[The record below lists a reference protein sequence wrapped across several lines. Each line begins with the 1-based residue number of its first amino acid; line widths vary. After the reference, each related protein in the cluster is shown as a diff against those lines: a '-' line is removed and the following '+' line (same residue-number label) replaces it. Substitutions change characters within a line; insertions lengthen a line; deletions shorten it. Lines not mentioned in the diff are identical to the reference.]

1 MSDALQAHMWP
12 NMEMKPK
19 PGQKESH
26 GDDDD
31 RTEQQAAAG
40 GGLESLDIAAATSS
54 GGGAVGREGEKGEEE
69 EGVRGASREGL
80 ETKAAASLV
89 EGKEEAKSKVG
100 EL

>member
-40 GGLESLDIAAATSS
+40 GGLESLDTAAAAS
-54 GGGAVGREGEKGEEE
+54 GGAAVGREGEKE

-80 ETKAAASLV
+80 ETKAATSLA